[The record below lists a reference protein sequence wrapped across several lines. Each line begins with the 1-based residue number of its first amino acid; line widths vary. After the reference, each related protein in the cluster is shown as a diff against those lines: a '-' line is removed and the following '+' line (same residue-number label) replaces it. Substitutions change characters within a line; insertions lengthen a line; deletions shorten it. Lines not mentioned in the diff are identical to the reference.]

1 MRRAVLTAGRNA
13 RTGSSGTAGDFGETG
28 KRENG
33 SISARIAENRRDDDG
48 MDIFKLISK
57 TLGAMRQEFGA
68 DAKLENGDQLVSVFK
83 DATFIMRDENGELKV
98 ELIIGKPYI
107 FEEAVFDEEE
117 SVDEY

>member
-1 MRRAVLTAGRNA
+1 
-13 RTGSSGTAGDFGETG
+13 
-28 KRENG
+28 
-33 SISARIAENRRDDDG
+33 

-57 TLGAMRQEFGA
+57 TLGAMQQEFGA
-68 DAKLENGDQLVSVFK
+68 DAKLENGDQLVSIFK

>member
-1 MRRAVLTAGRNA
+1 
-13 RTGSSGTAGDFGETG
+13 
-28 KRENG
+28 
-33 SISARIAENRRDDDG
+33 

-68 DAKLENGDQLVSVFK
+68 DAKLENGDQLVSVFQ